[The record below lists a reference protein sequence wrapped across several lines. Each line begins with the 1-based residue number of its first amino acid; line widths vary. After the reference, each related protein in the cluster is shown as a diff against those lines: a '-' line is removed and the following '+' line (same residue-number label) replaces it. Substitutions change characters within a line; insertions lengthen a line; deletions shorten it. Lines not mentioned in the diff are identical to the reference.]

1 MGKVV
6 YLMNVSL
13 DGYVETPDHSLDWGK
28 VDDELHTWFAVA
40 SATSMSPSTAG
51 DSGR

>member
-13 DGYVETPDHSLDWGK
+13 DGYVETPDHSIDWGK
-28 VDDELHTWFAVA
+28 STTSFTRGSVIA
-40 SATSMSPSTAG
+40 SASRMSPSTAG